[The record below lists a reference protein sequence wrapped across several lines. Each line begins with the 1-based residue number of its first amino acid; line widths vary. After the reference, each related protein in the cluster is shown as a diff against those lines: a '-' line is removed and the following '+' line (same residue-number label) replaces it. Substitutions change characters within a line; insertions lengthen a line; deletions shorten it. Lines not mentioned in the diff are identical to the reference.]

1 VRIVVTGAGGFVGSR
16 LSRELLAGGHE
27 VVAAVRRRES
37 APPGTLAAVVPGL
50 EEDALRAAMG
60 QADAVVHLA
69 ARVHVMRERA
79 TDPLAEFRA
88 VNVEGAA
95 TAYRAAAGAG
105 VRRFVLAST
114 VKVHGEGRDAP
125 YAEGDT
131 PEPADAYAQSK
142 LEAERR
148 LAALRAAGGASEL
161 VVVRPPLVYGP
172 GVGAN
177 FRRLI
182 RLAELSCRW
191 PLPLGGL
198 RNRRSLVSVH
208 NLADAL
214 AFAATRAGLDGRTFL
229 VADGEDLS
237 TSALVERLA
246 RALGGRAR
254 LLPCPRGV
262 LRSLAALAR
271 RGAEA
276 DRLLGSLT
284 VDASGLRTAG
294 WSPPQSVDAALAETA
309 RWWLAGGA
317 R

>member
-1 VRIVVTGAGGFVGSR
+1 VRVVVTGAGGFVGSR
-16 LSRELLAGGHE
+16 LARALLAGGHE
-27 VVAAVRRRES
+27 VVAVVRRREA
-37 APPGTLAAVVPGL
+37 APAGTVAAVVPGL

-60 QADAVVHLA
+60 QAGAVVHLA
-69 ARVHVMRERA
+69 ARVHVMREHAADRS
-79 TDPLAEFRA
+79 AEFRA

-95 TAYRAAAGAG
+95 AAYRAASGAG

-125 YAEGDT
+125 YTERDA
-131 PEPADAYAQSK
+131 PEPADAYARSK
-142 LEAERR
+142 REAEQR
-148 LAALRAAGGASEL
+148 LAALRAAGGPSEL

-182 RLAELSCRW
+182 RLAALSGRW

-198 RNRRSLVSVH
+198 HNRRSLVSVQ

-214 AFAATRAGLDGRTFL
+214 AFAATREGLDGRTFL

-237 TSALVERLA
+237 TSALLERLA
-246 RALGGRAR
+246 RALGVRAR
-254 LLPCPRGV
+254 LLPCPRGL
-262 LRSLAALAR
+262 LRALATLAG

-284 VDASGLRTAG
+284 VDASALRAAG
-294 WSPPQSVDAALAETA
+294 WSPPQTVDAALAETA